1 MKEAASVTR
10 AAGMVGGATLFSR
23 ILGFVRDAVIA
34 GFFGAG
40 PATDAFLVAFR
51 IPNLLRRLFAEG
63 TVSMALV
70 PVLTDLMRRH
80 GRRETLRL
88 AQSALQVGAAALAA
102 LTVLGLVGAPAL
114 VTVLAPGF
122 ARSAE
127 IFGLA
132 VDLARIMMPYV
143 LCIGLVAVAM
153 GVLNTLGHFAA
164 PALAPA
170 CLNLAMIGAVL
181 ATVSWMATPIRALAW
196 GVAAGGVLQLA
207 LQVPFLV
214 RAGLHLFPPVF
225 PLHRGLGRIGRLLG
239 PATFGA
245 AIYQINLM
253 VATLLASLLPQG
265 SISFLYYAD
274 RLVQFPL
281 GIFAVALATAVMP
294 SLSRCAADRD
304 MDGLRDTT
312 TRSLGLVLFLT
323 VPAMAG
329 LMAVSRPLVALLF
342 QRGAFDAESA
352 RLTASALV
360 YYSTGLWAS
369 AALRIVLSACYALED
384 ASTPVRAGLAAVGGN
399 LALGWIL
406 MGPMGF
412 RGLALASA
420 LAAAGNLG
428 LICIALDRRLGG
440 LHWRALGR
448 STAKTVFCAAV
459 MGVSVHLL
467 MAHSALADATS
478 FAHRLTAVAA
488 GVGTGVVLFGLLAW
502 WIGCPELA
510 AARRMLTR
518 KGNGT

>member
-1 MKEAASVTR
+1 MKEAATVTR

-40 PATDAFLVAFR
+40 PATDAFFVAFR
-51 IPNLLRRLFAEG
+51 MPNLLRRLFAEG

-70 PVLTDLMRRH
+70 PVLTDEMRRR
-80 GRRETLRL
+80 GRGEALRL
-88 AQSALQVGAAALAA
+88 AQSALQIGAMALAA
-102 LTVLGLVGAPAL
+102 LTVLGLVGAPVL

-122 ARSAE
+122 ARSPE

-132 VDLARIMMPYV
+132 VDLARIMMPFV

-181 ATVSWMATPIRALAW
+181 ATASWMAAPIRGLAW
-196 GVAAGGVLQLA
+196 GVVAGGLFQLA

-214 RAGLHLFPPVF
+214 RAGLRFFPPVW
-225 PLHRGLGRIGRLLG
+225 PLPAGIGRIGRLLG

-253 VATLLASLLPQG
+253 VATLLASLLPPG
-265 SISFLYYAD
+265 AISFLYYAD

-294 SLSRCAADRD
+294 SLSRRAADRD
-304 MDGLRDTT
+304 LAGLRDTT
-312 TRSLGLVLFLT
+312 IRSLGLVLFLT

-329 LMAVSRPLVALLF
+329 LMALGQPLVALLF

-369 AALRIVLSACYALED
+369 AALRIVLAASYALED
-384 ASTPVRAGLAAVGGN
+384 AVTPVRAGLVAVGGN
-399 LALGWIL
+399 LALGWVL
-406 MGPMGF
+406 MGPLGF

-420 LAAAGNLG
+420 LAAVGNLG
-428 LICIALDRRLGG
+428 LICVALDRRLGG
-440 LHWRALGR
+440 LQWRVLGV
-448 STAKTVFCAAV
+448 SAAKTVICAAV
-459 MGVSVHLL
+459 MGVVVRLL
-467 MAHSALADATS
+467 MAHPALADAAS
-478 FAHRLTAVAA
+478 FAHRLAAVAA
-488 GVGTGVVLFGLLAW
+488 GVAAGVLVYGLLAW

-518 KGNGT
+518 KGSGT